1 MYMQV
6 LDPTTI
12 AGTYT
17 IKYEA
22 LTPAAGDA
30 KETFFKLTLVN
41 GPAPANYQPT
51 CITCASSTDT
61 LTIISG
67 AVETD

>member
-22 LTPAAGDA
+22 LTP
-30 KETFFKLTLVN
+30 KN
-41 GPAPANYQPT
+41 GATN
-51 CITCASSTDT
+51 
-61 LTIISG
+61 
-67 AVETD
+67 